1 MLERITSPSILL
13 TLLFARFG
21 SQAHPAPKGGFLRE
35 RFAMETF
42 IHRETVALFK
52 KVSRNCAP
60 TRSETYA

>member
-13 TLLFARFG
+13 TLLLARLDRRRI
-21 SQAHPAPKGGFLRE
+21 PPKGGFLRE

-42 IHRETVALFK
+42 IHRETVVLFK

>member
-1 MLERITSPSILL
+1 
-13 TLLFARFG
+13 
-21 SQAHPAPKGGFLRE
+21 
-35 RFAMETF
+35 METF